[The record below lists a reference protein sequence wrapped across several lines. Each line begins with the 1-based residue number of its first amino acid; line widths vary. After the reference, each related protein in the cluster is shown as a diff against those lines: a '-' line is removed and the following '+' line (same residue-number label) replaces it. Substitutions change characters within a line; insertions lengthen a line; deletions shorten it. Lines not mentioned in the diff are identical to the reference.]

1 MLVHARRHAWYL
13 YASTIV
19 ALFGLIWVSLFGLE
33 RVVSEGRSRWNFN
46 FSKPCCVA
54 FITPL
59 RMGSMLVLTV
69 VAAMTSWQRFVAEA
83 ESDDDD
89 DAADS
94 NDAKGWS
101 AALKRVLYV
110 AAGIAL
116 LACAGALIVRR
127 AAHAAILRSLRESGL
142 TATVKVLQGL
152 GGVLCV
158 NEAVHGAW
166 ATEVGRHNADAAA
179 AIEAMDGHG
188 GDGRRR
194 VDGADGG
201 GGASTRRTRT
211 TPSCCRRAASKGHGG
226 WERKLAMAQSP
237 QQLRRLLLIFEEQVL
252 AERLSR
258 EFVIARRDTWRSE
271 CEVAPSFAQ
280 VNRLAQE
287 LEAAVRTR
295 PSSLFQKMLVRRVL
309 AMHRSARWEENRILS
324 FLLPPFYDDFG
335 REVLNPEPSAPRRLR
350 FPEAPNSIADTIGKN
365 AKESSRVNFGYHMHA
380 AARKL
385 NAFHNNIV
393 VRRREEAAAA
403 SAAAASEGDGHKG
416 EQDNQPAVEP
426 GSQGGDITQSQEGG
440 WLFST
445 IRTGVQRARGFVA

>member
-1 MLVHARRHAWYL
+1 MTH
-13 YASTIV
+13 
-19 ALFGLIWVSLFGLE
+19 G
-33 RVVSEGRSRWNFN
+33 GR
-46 FSKPCCVA
+46 
-54 FITPL
+54 
-59 RMGSMLVLTV
+59 
-69 VAAMTSWQRFVAEA
+69 
-83 ESDDDD
+83 
-89 DAADS
+89 
-94 NDAKGWS
+94 
-101 AALKRVLYV
+101 
-110 AAGIAL
+110 
-116 LACAGALIVRR
+116 CAGHPL
-127 AAHAAILRSLRESGL
+127 LPERSEQWECSIPPPTAGGL
-142 TATVKVLQGL
+142 WCL
-152 GGVLCV
+152 
-158 NEAVHGAW
+158 NAW

-211 TPSCCRRAASKGHGG
+211 TPSCCRRAAPKGHGG

-295 PSSLFQKMLVRRVL
+295 PSSLFQKILVRRVL

-393 VRRREEAAAA
+393 VRRQEAATA
-403 SAAAASEGDGHKG
+403 SAAAASKDNGHKG
-416 EQDNQPAVEP
+416 KQDNIPAVEP

-440 WLFST
+440 WLGFANSA
-445 IRTGVQRARGFVA
+445 IRAGVQKAREFV

>member
-19 ALFGLIWVSLFGLE
+19 ALFGLLWVSLFGLE
-33 RVVSEGRSRWNFN
+33 RAVSEGRSRWNFY

-59 RMGSMLVLTV
+59 RMGSMLVVTA

-89 DAADS
+89 AADS
-94 NDAKGWS
+94 NDVKGLS

-116 LACAGALIVRR
+116 LACAGALIVRQ

-142 TATVKVLQGL
+142 TATVKVLQDL

-166 ATEVGRHNADAAA
+166 ATEAGRHDADAAA
-179 AIEAMDGHG
+179 AIEAMDGHVG
-188 GDGRRR
+188 EGRRR
-194 VDGADGG
+194 VDGVGSG
-201 GGASTRRTRT
+201 SASTRRTRT
-211 TPSCCRRAASKGHGG
+211 TPSCCRRTASKGHGG
-226 WERKLAMAQSP
+226 WERKLAVAQSP

-258 EFVIARRDTWRSE
+258 EFVVARRDTWRSE
-271 CEVAPSFAQ
+271 CEAASSFAQ

-295 PSSLFQKMLVRRVL
+295 PSSLFQKMIVRRVL
-309 AMHRSARWEENRILS
+309 AMHCSARWEENRILS

-335 REVLNPEPSAPRRLR
+335 REVLNPEPSAPRGLR
-350 FPEAPNSIADTIGKN
+350 FPEAPKSTTDTTGKN
-365 AKESSRVNFGYHMHA
+365 AMESSRVSFGYHMHA

-393 VRRREEAAAA
+393 VRRQEAATA
-403 SAAAASEGDGHKG
+403 SAAAASKDNGHKG
-416 EQDNQPAVEP
+416 KQDNIPAVEP

-440 WLFST
+440 WLGFANSA
-445 IRTGVQRARGFVA
+445 IRAGVQKAREFV